1 VTLEVL
7 AAFTREVVKIAS
19 RARVITAAEAARP
32 KWNFLNKNGTSARLG
47 FLKSTRAQE
56 IAEGGRV
63 TAAAGD
69 HARPWRMAE
78 SHLHGD
84 NGKEGIHFFGTL
96 SQAREEL
103 KKAQKGK
110 SLLKTAAISG
120 SKESLKAQKNL
131 EQFYNAT
138 DSKKKWDGFR
148 TNVSRKSFAQGL
160 QTDPRVDDK
169 LALHTDSM
177 NRLDTA
183 KVVGTVG
190 EHKIKRL
197 RGSTELGCT
206 CNDWRYKKSVAPMGE
221 RECKHIKQFLGAKK

>member
-1 VTLEVL
+1 MNPEVL
-7 AAFTREVVKIAS
+7 AAFAREVVKL
-19 RARVITAAEAARP
+19 AAMP
-32 KWNFLNKNGTSARLG
+32 
-47 FLKSTRAQE
+47 
-56 IAEGGRV
+56 
-63 TAAAGD
+63 
-69 HARPWRMAE
+69 
-78 SHLHGD
+78 
-84 NGKEGIHFFGTL
+84 
-96 SQAREEL
+96 
-103 KKAQKGK
+103 
-110 SLLKTAAISG
+110 G

-177 NRLDTA
+177 NRLDTG

-190 EHKIKRL
+190 EYKIKRL

-206 CNDWRYKKSVAPMGE
+206 CNDWRFTKSVAPMGE